1 MNKSSILVFM
11 GIFIPSILAMEKAP
25 MAKKNLE
32 LEFYQAAER
41 NDLSNI
47 KQLIAQ
53 GLPLNPEKAYTPPLM
68 TAVEFKNLE
77 LLDLLLKSGAK
88 PDIEASTFHTPLM
101 LAAEKGAD
109 QIIKRL
115 IEKGANVNA
124 QMREKPGNT
133 VLMFAIEYIP
143 HPSSVALL
151 LNAGANPNL
160 KNKNGKTAFDLAAD
174 HAKQQ
179 KEVVMNFKNKEGQTE
194 LADAQKKLADLEAII
209 ELLKSY
215 KPTAPVR
222 LAPKIAPVAASRASE
237 KIEQEIKSLVAA
249 KRNKQII
256 NYANYSKEK
265 LAELKNQ
272 ANVVLESNEKI
283 EKLARELSIKSGDF
297 WRYLKAVSK
306 DIPSLP

>member
-160 KNKNGKTAFDLAAD
+160 KNKNGKD
-174 HAKQQ
+174 
-179 KEVVMNFKNKEGQTE
+179 
-194 LADAQKKLADLEAII
+194 
-209 ELLKSY
+209 
-215 KPTAPVR
+215 
-222 LAPKIAPVAASRASE
+222 
-237 KIEQEIKSLVAA
+237 
-249 KRNKQII
+249 
-256 NYANYSKEK
+256 
-265 LAELKNQ
+265 
-272 ANVVLESNEKI
+272 
-283 EKLARELSIKSGDF
+283 
-297 WRYLKAVSK
+297 
-306 DIPSLP
+306 